1 MKLLKILAIPIFI
14 ATVFFSCKKTD
25 SNSDF
30 SVAES
35 AVAIKKGVVTF
46 NNTASYLNV
55 TANKNDEQQKLAE
68 KLRADNFLALANKQ
82 PDLTAS
88 SVATTVSSIST
99 INTAFNPD
107 LYSTYLLSI
116 LNQDKICSINGYWVK
131 VDMDNIFC
139 SAIDATAYPSEYDDL
154 KNNVFTNTHIMTFLN
169 PNEPVIDVLDQIRN
183 NTLTWQ
189 GYQTQLANAKGG
201 QGICFKN
208 GAQKRKDVVT
218 KPIFNSTAT
227 ITASAE
233 YGTYFLHFE
242 LVGAIG
248 YTNLTFTPPMYGKY
262 HWEGVCKGFDS
273 NTFNYPNNNIFPRPV
288 IVTAR
293 AFYSGGSALRIPELE
308 VNTSVNG
315 VVAKASI
322 YY

>member
-14 ATVFFSCKKTD
+14 TVVFFSCKKTD
-25 SNSDF
+25 SNSVVA
-30 SVAES
+30 VAES
-35 AVAIKKGVVTF
+35 AVTVKKGIVTF
-46 NNTASYLNV
+46 TSTAAYLNV

-68 KLRADNFLALANKQ
+68 KLKADNFMALESKQ
-82 PDLTAS
+82 QELTVS
-88 SVATTVSSIST
+88 SATSTSSSIST
-99 INTAFNPD
+99 INTSFNAD
-107 LYSTYLLSI
+107 LYSTYLLDI

-139 SAIDATAYPSEYDDL
+139 SAIDATAYPNEYDDL
-154 KNNVFTNTHIMTFLN
+154 KNNVFTNAHIMTFIN

-201 QGICFKN
+201 QGICFKS
-208 GAQKRKDVVT
+208 GANALKKVVT
-218 KPIFNSTAT
+218 VPIPNSSAT

-248 YTNLTFTPPMYGKY
+248 STNLVFTPPMYGKY

-273 NTFNYPNNNIFPRPV
+273 NTFNYPNNNIFPRR
-288 IVTAR
+288 IRVTAR

-315 VVAKASI
+315 IVAKASI